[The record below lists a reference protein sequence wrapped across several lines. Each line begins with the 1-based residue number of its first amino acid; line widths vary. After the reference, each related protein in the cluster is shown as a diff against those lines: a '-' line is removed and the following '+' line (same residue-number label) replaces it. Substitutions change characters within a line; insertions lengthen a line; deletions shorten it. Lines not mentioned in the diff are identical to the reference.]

1 MRIMKKI
8 DNEEICKKCMI
19 NEYKA
24 INKSKI
30 HSAGPHFETLF
41 STLR

>member
-1 MRIMKKI
+1 MKIMKNVGK
-8 DNEEICKKCMI
+8 EEICKECMI

-24 INKSKI
+24 INESKI